1 MLFPDPTSYTG
12 IRYLKQEIANN
23 PQMFDGRCN
32 VGFRSYNAYQF
43 SASYSDHSSVIF
55 RVNPEFGYS
64 EAHRVADKYAK
75 ELGRIPEIFR
85 SRVDYFDLNR
95 GKLINE

>member
-1 MLFPDPTSYTG
+1 
-12 IRYLKQEIANN
+12 
-23 PQMFDGRCN
+23 MFDGRCN

-95 GKLINE
+95 GKVINQLEIPCYMSSK

>member
-1 MLFPDPTSYTG
+1 
-12 IRYLKQEIANN
+12 
-23 PQMFDGRCN
+23 MFDGRCN

-64 EAHRVADKYAK
+64 EAYRVADKYAK
-75 ELGRIPEIFR
+75 ELGNEEIH
-85 SRVDYFDLNR
+85 LQ
-95 GKLINE
+95 INNVIFPNFLC